1 MNKELII
8 STSTIV
14 YPPGAQPLFSI
25 QIVILNQKSPALSYL
40 RSKKQRIVLTL
51 PPLPITAA
59 EPKECKKHEVYQPTP
74 HSGMK
79 IHKN

>member
-1 MNKELII
+1 MNKEFII
-8 STSTIV
+8 STPTIV

-25 QIVILNQKSPALSYL
+25 QIVILNQKYPALSYL
-40 RSKKQRIVLTL
+40 RFKKQRIVLTL
-51 PPLPITAA
+51 QPLPITAA
-59 EPKECKKHEVYQPTP
+59 KPKKYKKLKVYQPTS